1 MRLTSLLVSLLYA
14 ATASANI
21 GFGFSLGGQDPL
33 PSTDEDLRVPGE
45 NPLFFCS
52 DPEND
57 ILTIEKVDLDP
68 NPPEA

>member
-1 MRLTSLLVSLLYA
+1 MKLTSLLVFLLYG
-14 ATASANI
+14 ATASAKF
-21 GFGFSLGGQDPL
+21 GFGISLGGQDPVS
-33 PSTDEDLRVPGE
+33 STDDDLSVPGQ

>member
-1 MRLTSLLVSLLYA
+1 MRLTSLLISLLCA
-14 ATASANI
+14 VTASS
-21 GFGFSLGGQDPL
+21 FGFSLAGQDPL
-33 PSTDEDLRVPGE
+33 PSTDGDLSVPGQ
-45 NPLFFCS
+45 NPLYYCS